1 MQVDTHGGRATGVG
15 TGRFHR
21 KRLGAGRGRASVRPV
36 GHGWGRRLFLLLCGL
51 LLAAGAA
58 ACSRAVEGRPVA
70 APPAPGPVPAAGPAE
85 TAPGA
90 RDPTTGAAPS
100 VERPAAPPSSPPSDR
115 PTRPPAAP
123 GRPPALEADVLADEC
138 LLNSAQL
145 AALLGTPVRAP
156 EQTVVRRDDGSRSSG
171 CSVTAKGDPA
181 PLAAI
186 NVYRVRTGTAEQFVR
201 AGAGG
206 GRVVG
211 AGRAG
216 RAAVVLDTATGPTL
230 QVAGA
235 RFLVTVVV
243 HGRAPADDA
252 WRAAARAALAR
263 LPA

>member
-1 MQVDTHGGRATGVG
+1 M
-15 TGRFHR
+15 
-21 KRLGAGRGRASVRPV
+21 GRASVRSV
-36 GHGWGRRLFLLLCGL
+36 GRGWARQLLLLLFGL

-58 ACSRAVEGRPVA
+58 GCSRAVEGRPVA
-70 APPAPGPVPAAGPAE
+70 APPPPDPLAAAVPVEPAPD
-85 TAPGA
+85 A
-90 RDPTTGAAPS
+90 RDPTAGAARSVEPS
-100 VERPAAPPSSPPSDR
+100 VEPPTSPPSGR

-123 GRPPALEADVLADEC
+123 GRPSGVEADVLADEC
-138 LLNSAQL
+138 LLDPAQL
-145 AALLGTPVRAP
+145 AALLGTPVREP

-171 CSVTAKGDPA
+171 CSVTATDDPA

-186 NVYRVRTGTAEQFVR
+186 NVYRVRTGTPEQFVR
-201 AGAGG
+201 AGAVG

-211 AGRAG
+211 LGGAGRTG
-216 RAAVVLDTATGPTL
+216 RAAVVLDTAAGPTL